1 MAENRTEP
9 GAQPQLRV
17 IEGSG
22 HTERTAKGPHT
33 AAGGGAASA
42 VAFRR
47 QHQVL
52 RELIAPHGLCR
63 LCGLVAVAPE
73 IVREAHCLA
82 AYHGHGPKRLAKAIA
97 KLLQDV
103 GRPPLEYRVFKR
115 HLRGHVD
122 LRLLPPPVDPDG
134 GMQVLLPGGGELPV
148 EREWQELWRLYE
160 SLASRV
166 AEVDADPDAFTTD
179 DGKFDGQRLAMFG
192 SAIDKCRG
200 LLADLGRLR
209 KTESAQ
215 QAVVRQTISRLSTEV
230 AGGLGIELRAALSA
244 ARRGESVVDV
254 LADLVEGGGVPS
266 MFMHAAEGTMAE
278 LQEHYRLRGGS

>member
-1 MAENRTEP
+1 MTIEP
-9 GAQPQLRV
+9 KSTTTPPQLRV
-17 IEGSG
+17 VVD
-22 HTERTAKGPHT
+22 
-33 AAGGGAASA
+33 SA
-42 VAFRR
+42 VEADPARGPPSRPGGCDLRR
-47 QHQVL
+47 DGIGRVVL
-52 RELIAPHGLCR
+52 RELVAPHPLCGLCR
-63 LCGLVAVAPE
+63 LAPVE
-73 IVREAHCLA
+73 AGIVRELHVLA
-82 AYHGHGPKRLAKAIA
+82 AHHGFGSKRLAKTIGT
-97 KLLQDV
+97 Q
-103 GRPPLEYRVFKR
+103 LEEAGHRRLEHRVYAR
-115 HLRGHVD
+115 HLRGHVE
-122 LRLLPPPVDPDG
+122 LRLLPAPVEHDG
-134 GMQVLLPGGGELPV
+134 GAEVQVILPGGGELPV
-148 EREWQELWRLYE
+148 EREWRELWRLYE